1 MRYVGLKGRIGRF
14 EDDGSLA
21 ILDVD
26 SRGSLSDFLAAGESL
41 AQLEDARVGSR
52 SDPLDLVPAPIVGP
66 GSTIYGIGLN
76 YLSKQEATGR
86 ETPEYPTLFIKS
98 TAALGLPG
106 AAVAL
111 PEAAP
116 DCVDYEGEIAVVL
129 GAPLLGASTKQAAAA
144 IAAVVPANDV
154 TARDVM
160 RNTGNPTLAKSF
172 PGFAQFGSA
181 VLDPR
186 AYGGIGSLELS
197 TSVNGEVRQ
206 RDTGAGM
213 LIDAAELLC
222 LLSRYVQIRPGDVVL
237 TGTPAGTGEE
247 TNRYLRAG
255 DLVEVSVG
263 DLPPLRST
271 IAARRSRLAVS
282 ADPKELHA

>member
-1 MRYVGLKGRIGRF
+1 MKGRIGRF

-26 SRGSLSDFLAAGESL
+26 SRGSLADFLAAGESL
-41 AQLEDARVGSR
+41 AKLKGARVGSR
-52 SDPLDLVPAPIVGP
+52 SDPLDVVPGAIVGP
-66 GSTIYGIGLN
+66 ASTIYGIGLN
-76 YLSKQEATGR
+76 YRSKQEATGR
-86 ETPEYPTLFIKS
+86 EPPEYPTLFIKS

-129 GAPLLGASTKQAAAA
+129 GAPLLAASPNDAAAA

-186 AYGGIGSLELS
+186 AYGGIGSLELR
-197 TSVNGEVRQ
+197 TVVNGEIRQ

-213 LIDAAELLC
+213 LIDAAELLA

-247 TNRYLRAG
+247 TNRYLRPG
-255 DLVEVSVG
+255 DVVEVSVG
-263 DLPPLRST
+263 DLPALRST
-271 IAARRSRLAVS
+271 IAARPSRPAAS
-282 ADPKELHA
+282 ADSKERHA